1 MFGFCGGVL
10 IGFLGSN
17 WRSRF
22 LWTDCR
28 QISACCFL
36 AWQNLVGVRR
46 EKKSFTDSAVLQRG
60 VWGWRWTGQDGRI
73 GLLWCPHVICSHRL
87 FCSSSALWCLC
98 LGINNFSSVHLRLPC
113 LRSSAADCK
122 HNGVHCFW
130 LQCNA
135 AHHYTNSGNGGWSS
149 VFRVSLHSVPNSCLP
164 NESFLFW
171 F

>member
-1 MFGFCGGVL
+1 MVGCWSGFWGA
-10 IGFLGSN
+10 IGAPVFCEQIAG
-17 WRSRF
+17 RF
-22 LWTDCR
+22 L
-28 QISACCFL
+28 
-36 AWQNLVGVRR
+36 LVVSWPGRILWGWG
-46 EKKSFTDSAVLQRG
+46 EKKKSFTDSAVLQWG

-135 AHHYTNSGNGGWSS
+135 AHHYTNRGNGGWSS